1 MVVDKLIKEIE
12 NRIELKHEA
21 YVLIE
26 HITGFNKSYLMCHD
40 IDIEDNTVK
49 EIINLAEQRRKGIP
63 LQYLTNEQYFYG
75 YRFFVD
81 ENVLIPRA
89 DTEILVEKCIE
100 LVKGKSKLRI
110 LDMCTGSG
118 CIAVTLKKE
127 LPFAEVYAADLSP
140 NALNVAKRNAKENNA
155 EINFILSDL
164 FSNIHDNNFDVIISN
179 PPYIESE
186 EIENLAIDVKN
197 EPVMALDGGKDGL
210 DFYRKIAKNSYKF
223 LNETGKILFEIG
235 YNQANQVSDI
245 LRENNYKNIFVYKD
259 YGGNDRVV
267 IAEK

>member
-1 MVVDKLIKEIE
+1 
-12 NRIELKHEA
+12 
-21 YVLIE
+21 
-26 HITGFNKSYLMCHD
+26 
-40 IDIEDNTVK
+40 
-49 EIINLAEQRRKGIP
+49 
-63 LQYLTNEQYFYG
+63 
-75 YRFFVD
+75 
-81 ENVLIPRA
+81 
-89 DTEILVEKCIE
+89 
-100 LVKGKSKLRI
+100 
-110 LDMCTGSG
+110 MCTGSG